1 MPSEPII
8 DDRGALS
15 LRLTPQG
22 HLVAE
27 HADDAPP
34 WTRPRPRVCA
44 LDLAPAPATG
54 CCGLGP
60 LSWGRVLPPVF
71 VWRRDFAAR
80 YVTALCLHPPAADAV
95 QVLPTIPPPTEAEL
109 ATLVLTA
116 PMMAGAEY
124 LTTDVLAALW
134 AAIADAMAASLAA
147 SGNGLQDALKV
158 LNPAWNLVGR
168 VHFNLAENRRDP
180 DAPFAFMATYTTQ
193 LSAQA
198 RAQHLPLG
206 EALRAYAGRANR
218 DKLLALLLPVQRAAE
233 RSAWLRKLVEDGDIY
248 HPQRWGA
255 ADAASLLGSA
265 ADLEAAGIVLRMPA
279 GWAAGRPA
287 RPRVTATI
295 GGGAPSKL
303 GLGGLLDFS
312 VAVTLDGETLTEAEI
327 RAVLASTA
335 GLALLRGRW
344 VEVDRE
350 RLERTLSQFRDAQ
363 ALAEKDGLS
372 FTEAMRMLAGAGI
385 TEDAGDAAAT
395 AEWGAVIAGPWLAET
410 LAALRAPEAAGVD
423 PGSALRGTLRP
434 YQRAGV
440 QWLYLLSGLGLGACL
455 ADDMG
460 LGKTIQVLAL
470 LLVPRRVGDIA
481 KFSPSPCGRGLR
493 GSSLVVCSTPLPNP
507 LPRRRRITINGKRP
521 ARPLPPTASLK
532 GGRRFVAS
540 QPHPQPAGGPGL
552 LTRQLDRG
560 NRNVRPEPERADRA
574 SLGHDGGRDPPVHAG
589 AGGKA

>member
-27 HADDAPP
+27 HADDAP
-34 WTRPRPRVCA
+34 A
-44 LDLAPAPATG
+44 MDATTAARLRAEFG
-54 CCGLGP
+54 AGSGHGLLRLGAAE
-60 LSWGRVLPPVF
+60 LGHVLPPVF
-71 VWRRDFAAR
+71 VWWRDFAAR

-180 DAPFAFMATYTTQ
+180 DFPFAFMATYTAQ

-410 LAALRAPEAAGVD
+410 LGRLRAPEAAGVD

-470 LLVPRRVGDIA
+470 LLVQRRVGDIA
-481 KFSPSPCGRGLR
+481 KFSPSLWEGVERGRAWTCARPL
-493 GSSLVVCSTPLPNP
+493 SPTPSR
-507 LPRRRRITINGKRP
+507 RRRRITINGKRP
-521 ARPLPPTASLK
+521 ARPLPPTAALK
-532 GGRRFVAS
+532 GRGEKIRCF
-540 QPHPQPAGGPGL
+540 PAPSPTCWWPRPPYSPIGPRKSKRL
-552 LTRQLDRG
+552 
-560 NRNVRPEPERADRA
+560 PRA
-574 SLGHDGGRDPPVHAG
+574 
-589 AGGKA
+589 